1 MSQPAPNTTSS
12 SSAVADRVVI
22 VTGAA
27 RGLGR
32 DYARFL
38 AADGAKV
45 ALADVQT
52 DAVEAAV
59 AELIADQPGAEVLA
73 VTVDVTDPGSTVA
86 MADSVLKRWG
96 TIDILINNAGI
107 WGDLEAAPLSSTTPE
122 YFDLVIDVNLRGPLL
137 CTQAVLAPMRDQGWG
152 RIINIS
158 SMGAYM
164 PSGVYGVSKLG
175 LNQMTFTLA
184 TELGPD
190 GITVNAVAPG
200 PIDNEATR
208 SQVPSAG
215 IEKMIKGTALKRMG
229 TSLDLYGMIQYL
241 AGTQADWVTG
251 QTFLVNGGYNSRL

>member
-1 MSQPAPNTTSS
+1 MTDSS
-12 SSAVADRVVI
+12 LPTNSTRDLAGRVVI

-32 DYARFL
+32 DYARLL

-45 ALADVQT
+45 AIADVRA
-52 DAVEAAV
+52 DAVAATADELVRSVPSADVV
-59 AELIADQPGAEVLA
+59 AI
-73 VTVDVTDPGSTVA
+73 TVDVTDPASTSALAAAVVA
-86 MADSVLKRWG
+86 RWG
-96 TIDILINNAGI
+96 TIDVLINNAGI
-107 WGDLEAAPLSSTTPE
+107 WGDLEPAPLWATDPA
-122 YFDLVIDVNLRGPLL
+122 YFDRVLAVNLRGPLL
-137 CTQAVLAPMRDQGWG
+137 CAQAVVGAMREQGWG

-208 SQVPSAG
+208 SQVAEAG
-215 IEKMIKGTALKRMG
+215 ITKMIAGTALKRMG
-229 TSLDLYGMIQYL
+229 TAADLYGMIRYL
-241 AGTQADWVTG
+241 ASTDADWVTG